1 MKLKKRPVALIVGT
15 GVIGAYLSSFL
26 LKKRY
31 KIITTSRK
39 LKKNY
44 INYSKLKIEKKIIF
58 KKLGL
63 DNKKEIKKIIKKEN
77 PNFIFY
83 FAGISSIPLSFKKP
97 KETLKSNYLGA
108 KKFLEVL
115 KETKSPIKFFK
126 ANSGYIFDGSK
137 SKITA
142 KSKFIKYSQQLAENL
157 AESHFRTKIP
167 GGYCLIGQGKT
178 KKGNDFFFTVKAELQ
193 EVFTITGDNLELIKN
208 VFLSPAKD
216 FYKVAFFIR
225 VSSLFIPF
233 MYDDQFSMQKRDLT
247 EYFYGQFLGLT
258 TDKNDSLR
266 SKNFFDDTK
275 SFIESNVKNVKDRM
289 GLLKA
294 LRVLYREETSGL
306 ISGKDFSDKYL
317 EGKLKTKFE
326 KIISEKYP
334 HAFTRNISLIDNK
347 IDLERISIP
356 LSYSL
361 ALVGNADDIGDVEII
376 DHPDGE
382 DYENIGHEFNNGS
395 LRKVVLLKE
404 AK

>member
-1 MKLKKRPVALIVGT
+1 
-15 GVIGAYLSSFL
+15 
-26 LKKRY
+26 
-31 KIITTSRK
+31 
-39 LKKNY
+39 
-44 INYSKLKIEKKIIF
+44 
-58 KKLGL
+58 
-63 DNKKEIKKIIKKEN
+63 
-77 PNFIFY
+77 
-83 FAGISSIPLSFKKP
+83 
-97 KETLKSNYLGA
+97 
-108 KKFLEVL
+108 
-115 KETKSPIKFFK
+115 
-126 ANSGYIFDGSK
+126 
-137 SKITA
+137 
-142 KSKFIKYSQQLAENL
+142 
-157 AESHFRTKIP
+157 
-167 GGYCLIGQGKT
+167 
-178 KKGNDFFFTVKAELQ
+178 
-193 EVFTITGDNLELIKN
+193 
-208 VFLSPAKD
+208 
-216 FYKVAFFIR
+216 
-225 VSSLFIPF
+225 
-233 MYDDQFSMQKRDLT
+233 MQKRDLT